1 MIYHYLLEE
10 DSHLSGR
17 IHQGSAPETTSI
29 VRSISANVGQYIS
42 THPLASDLFQRADLL
57 GEEIV
62 REVTETWCR
71 DTNFIINIKDL
82 PDLRNIL
89 MRTIIAPQ
97 LTAATLIR
105 EITLVLPHENWGSPQ
120 FRFHEKLEHLSSLR
134 PRTTISLVF
143 EDGFDLDGYWYDY
156 FLKLTKWSV
165 RRLSDAFPVIAQL
178 RASGYTVN
186 VNIVLWALTQ
196 NTHAIA
202 DNVVAHQEVDLSEV
216 ELNVDAWY

>member
-105 EITLVLPHENWGSPQ
+105 EITLVLPSDVNKQNNQYLRRRCCLIGS
-120 FRFHEKLEHLSSLR
+120 FLSVAVCLFG
-134 PRTTISLVF
+134 LM
-143 EDGFDLDGYWYDY
+143 
-156 FLKLTKWSV
+156 
-165 RRLSDAFPVIAQL
+165 RL
-178 RASGYTVN
+178 
-186 VNIVLWALTQ
+186 
-196 NTHAIA
+196 
-202 DNVVAHQEVDLSEV
+202 
-216 ELNVDAWY
+216 